1 MYENTLAPALQED
14 IDSGASPWMVTDPDR
29 FDEDDLV
36 EREASM
42 GRSNFMLQ
50 FMLDTSLSDAEKF
63 PLKISD
69 LIVTSVNPT
78 HAPDNIIWSN
88 DPANVIKDISYV
100 GLPGDYAYGPVQSR
114 GDWDTYTQ
122 RQSARLIRRVE
133 DRMRRQQLISPN
145 ETVYCTCTKC
155 ELIRMDIL
163 TEPF

>member
-29 FDEDDLV
+29 FAEDDLV

-88 DPANVIKDISYV
+88 DPANVIKDIAYV
-100 GLPGDYAYGPVQSR
+100 GYLEIMRTVQCNQKE
-114 GDWDTYTQ
+114 TMTLTP

-133 DRMRRQQLISPN
+133 DQMRQQQLISPN
-145 ETVYCTCTKC
+145 EMVSCTCTKC
-155 ELIRMDIL
+155 ELIRMD
-163 TEPF
+163 TQTVPF